1 MDVKDG
7 NMSLIVN
14 YLDRFDNSPNIK
26 AYNLL
31 LNEHNLYF

>member
-26 AYNLL
+26 VNKIK
-31 LNEHNLYF
+31 